1 MTSKMKVSGQSP
13 ARTKMIEVMAMKGL
27 ARRTQE
33 NYLASVCSLARH
45 WGRAPQ
51 ALSTDEV
58 RSWVVGRIERGLS
71 PRTTNAEISALRLF
85 FADAM
90 GQPEKVQGLR
100 SRRIPDSLP
109 RSIPEADVERLVQGI
124 KDLRYRTA
132 TLTAY
137 GAGLRIAEVVALQV
151 GDVRSEEGL
160 LRIRS
165 GKGGHERMAHLPGS
179 VLDALRR
186 YWSKTRPRPSSWLF
200 CQYSP
205 DRPITAQ
212 SLRKAFNASRDRA
225 GLGRDV
231 TFHCLRHA
239 VGTHLH
245 ERGAETSVVQDLL
258 GHKSPEATRVY
269 ARTTGAM
276 FRRLDHPVAA
286 FATAV

>member
-1 MTSKMKVSGQSP
+1 MTAKKNVSGKSP
-13 ARTKMIEVMAMKGL
+13 ARTRMIEVMTMKGL
-27 ARRTQE
+27 AQRTQV
-33 NYLASVCSLARH
+33 NYLASICSLARH

-51 ALSTDEV
+51 ALSADEV

-90 GQPEKVQGLR
+90 GQPDKVEGLR

-109 RSIPEADVERLVQGI
+109 RSIPEAEVERLIQGI
-124 KDLRYRTA
+124 DDLRYRTA

-137 GAGLRIAEVVALQV
+137 GAGLRISEVAALRV
-151 GDVRSEEGL
+151 GDVRGEEGL
-160 LRIRS
+160 LRIRD
-165 GKGGHERMAHLPGS
+165 GKGGHERMAHLPGP

-200 CQYSP
+200 YQYSP

-212 SLRKAFNASRDRA
+212 SLRAAFNASRDRA

-286 FATAV
+286 FAAAV

>member
-13 ARTKMIEVMAMKGL
+13 ARTKMFEVMAMKGL

-51 ALSTDEV
+51 ALSADEV

-179 VLDALRR
+179 VLDATGR

-286 FATAV
+286 FAAAV

>member
-51 ALSTDEV
+51 ALSADEV

-137 GAGLRIAEVVALQV
+137 GAGLRIAEVVALQI

-165 GKGGHERMAHLPGS
+165 GKGGHERMAHLPGP
-179 VLDALRR
+179 VLEALRR
-186 YWSKTRPRPSSWLF
+186 YWSMTRPRPASWLF
-200 CQYSP
+200 CQYRP
-205 DRPITAQ
+205 ERPITAD
-212 SLRKAFNASRDRA
+212 SLRKAFNGSRDRA

-239 VGTHLH
+239 VATHLH

-258 GHKSPEATRVY
+258 GHKSPDATRVY

-286 FATAV
+286 FAAAV

>member
-51 ALSTDEV
+51 ALSADEV

-137 GAGLRIAEVVALQV
+137 GAGLRIAEVVALQI

-165 GKGGHERMAHLPGS
+165 GKGGHERMAHLPGP

-286 FATAV
+286 FAAAV

>member
-27 ARRTQE
+27 AQRTQE

-51 ALSTDEV
+51 ALSADEV

-100 SRRIPDSLP
+100 CRRIPDSLP
-109 RSIPEADVERLVQGI
+109 RSIPEADVERLVEGI

-165 GKGGHERMAHLPGS
+165 GKGGHERMAHLPGP

-286 FATAV
+286 FAAAV